1 MYFHYKNGDRDPARN
16 SFDKY
21 YMPLVEI
28 KEFNALNAFFW
39 STSKK
44 WTRIVWKFF
53 WNVKKWWYTTGNL
66 LDFSY
71 YQNHCEIIGI
81 DLSRQKNTSTPQQI
95 NFRRKLEKDDGATMF
110 FVAEKQHEIILNF
123 SSDSLILQTINN
135 ANDSKFVTRKWNIV
149 NDNSN
154 SNYTATNEIIYN
166 TEFLNF

>member
-1 MYFHYKNGDRDPARN
+1 
-16 SFDKY
+16 
-21 YMPLVEI
+21 
-28 KEFNALNAFFW
+28 
-39 STSKK
+39 
-44 WTRIVWKFF
+44 
-53 WNVKKWWYTTGNL
+53 
-66 LDFSY
+66 
-71 YQNHCEIIGI
+71 
-81 DLSRQKNTSTPQQI
+81 
-95 NFRRKLEKDDGATMF
+95 MF